1 MNQLDLP
8 HPEADRWLAPWL
20 ATLAEH
26 AKGAGILEL
35 GCGEGWDTQSL
46 SQLGVPVSAID
57 QDATALDQ
65 ARARAPGASY
75 FLQDLRKPFPVADGS
90 VGIVLASLS
99 LHYFSWPETSEL
111 MANIHK
117 ALRPGGL
124 LLCRLNSINDHNHGA
139 SGHPQ
144 IAENFYLVEG
154 RPKRFFDQE
163 SLAALFA
170 TGWQML
176 SQTERVIH
184 RYALPKA
191 IWEIAAVKAA

>member
-1 MNQLDLP
+1 MNQLDPP
-8 HPEADRWLAPWL
+8 HPETDRWLAPWL
-20 ATLAEH
+20 ASLAEH
-26 AKGAGILEL
+26 AQGAGILEL

-46 SQLGVPVSAID
+46 TQLGVPVSAID

-65 ARARAPGASY
+65 ARARAPGACY
-75 FLQDLRKPFPVADGS
+75 FLQDLRQPFPVADGS
-90 VGIVLASLS
+90 LGVVLASLS
-99 LHYFSWPETSEL
+99 LHYFSWPETGEL
-111 MANIHK
+111 VASIRQ

-170 TGWQML
+170 TGWQTL

-191 IWEIAAVKAA
+191 IWEIAVVKTA